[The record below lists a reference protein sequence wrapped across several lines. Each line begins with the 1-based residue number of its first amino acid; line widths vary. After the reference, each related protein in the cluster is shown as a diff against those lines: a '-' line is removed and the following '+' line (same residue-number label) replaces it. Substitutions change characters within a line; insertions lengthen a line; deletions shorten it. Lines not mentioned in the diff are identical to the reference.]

1 MEKVSEIIVHLSE
14 TLVVGSRRD
23 FEPQRHKDHKGNTKT
38 FVFEL
43 QRSLGA
49 QRSQRFFGVC
59 WIVLV
64 ELGIARL
71 WVLGRFGVLAPP
83 LPCVLIVAFVVLM
96 GVGSLWAQLVRVP
109 WAQVALRWGDTWH
122 PAMDCTS
129 HGFVFQV
136 ARFCPVSL
144 KLYCWYDER
153 PERRWSRRLWAI
165 QPTLLRGRI
174 YTGTPASPCVLL
186 TAQWEVRDIFQHHY
200 STGVLLMLSADRV
213 IFWGNLGDFSWMEGI
228 EWAIVSPLWGLVVV

>member
-1 MEKVSEIIVHLSE
+1 MEKVGGIVVHLSE

-71 WVLGRFGVLAPP
+71 GVLGRFGVLAP
-83 LPCVLIVAFVVLM
+83 LCLVFLLLHLLCF
-96 GVGSLWAQLVRVP
+96 WA
-109 WAQVALRWGDTWH
+109 WH
-122 PAMDCTS
+122 CGGP
-129 HGFVFQV
+129 
-136 ARFCPVSL
+136 
-144 KLYCWYDER
+144 
-153 PERRWSRRLWAI
+153 
-165 QPTLLRGRI
+165 
-174 YTGTPASPCVLL
+174 
-186 TAQWEVRDIFQHHY
+186 
-200 STGVLLMLSADRV
+200 
-213 IFWGNLGDFSWMEGI
+213 
-228 EWAIVSPLWGLVVV
+228 